1 MAHEP
6 AHQEITDM
14 KLAFIGYGNVGG
26 ALADRL
32 QRLGH
37 DVTLAA
43 EDTASESLKKALGRN
58 AAFRTAPTR
67 EAVRAA
73 EVVFLATPFQA
84 SEGVLAGIAGDLA
97 GKVLIDCT
105 NPVGPGLSH
114 GLGSAQSGSE
124 TVQRLAPGA
133 KVVKAFSIYGFENFE
148 NSAYPGYNVKPAM
161 MFCGDDGV
169 AKQTAA
175 ALIAELGWEPVDVG
189 GLEQALHLEHMTL
202 LWVRMVRMGGRP
214 PHLVWAALRR

>member
-1 MAHEP
+1 
-6 AHQEITDM
+6 M
-14 KLAFIGYGNVGG
+14 KIAFIGYGNVGG
-26 ALADRL
+26 ALADHL

-37 DVTLAA
+37 EVTLAA
-43 EDTASESLKKALGRN
+43 DEAASGSLKKALGRN

-73 EVVFLATPFQA
+73 DVVFLATPFQA
-84 SEGVLAGIAGDLA
+84 NEQLLKAVAGDLA

-114 GLGSAQSGSE
+114 GLKGERSGSAFVQSL
-124 TVQRLAPGA
+124 VPDAR
-133 KVVKAFSIYGFENFE
+133 VVKAFSIYGFENFE

-161 MFCGDDGV
+161 MFCGDDAE
-169 AKQTAA
+169 AKTAA
-175 ALIAELGWEPVDVG
+175 AGLIAELGWEPLDVG

-202 LWVRMVRMGGRP
+202 LWVRMVRMGGRS